1 MPRMP
6 RRPCRATGCPNM
18 AEEGEAYCR
27 VHLPER
33 KARMETRG
41 ANARGYTYKW
51 QKASKAYLKKH
62 PLCAECARKTPPRFE
77 KATVVDHIIPHK
89 GDKKLFW
96 DRENWQPLCKQ
107 CHDRKT
113 AREDRTTVYHY

>member
-1 MPRMP
+1 
-6 RRPCRATGCPNM
+6 M

-51 QKASKAYLKKH
+51 QKASKDYLKKH